1 MEGSNYILI
10 HSIVVQKR
18 DGTVLISCGKTIKD
32 PVLVSGM
39 ISALA
44 SIGEELVPEKQ
55 DLTKSEI
62 EVRYHNFGRYMI
74 TLSLLDNLIIY
85 IITDIVEPKLID
97 DLSEYIRELSDFFFK
112 NIWVKYKDDNKILS
126 LPDQEIE
133 KFEDIVVALILAKRW
148 IDKFRFS
155 DLYLKSS
162 AGEKLLGILYS
173 NFLKRFSY
181 AFGIS
186 ITQMLLESAQREIV
200 SIENI
205 AARIKIEQGRKKE
218 YKIIFRIASSES
230 PDKAIEFLKGVYIK
244 IFANARSILGN
255 WVLQGLDLLDVRRRH
270 S

>member
-205 AARIKIEQGRKKE
+205 AARIKIERKKE